1 MPSPSPVTID
11 LPTSLAREVEGV
23 AIISP
28 KRCST
33 ITSLSTRQQDRLEAA
48 GKFPRSIRL
57 GEGRNARK
65 GRLLSDVLD
74 WNRARIAAALNG
86 ETA

>member
-1 MPSPSPVTID
+1 MSSPSAID
-11 LPTSLAREVEGV
+11 LPTSLAREVEDV
-23 AIISP
+23 AIVSP
-28 KRCST
+28 KRCMA
-33 ITSLSTRQQDRLEAA
+33 ITSLSMRQQDRLEAM

-65 GRLLSDVLD
+65 GRLLSEILD

-86 ETA
+86 ESA